1 MAKQFEFVSGSVTS
15 VNQKKSGIKV
25 QGFDDWLNIS
35 QYHPVP
41 VVPSVGE
48 LVEVSFEQSDRGA
61 WINNLPGRVAGRPS
75 VNTRQ

>member
-1 MAKQFEFVSGSVTS
+1 MTGSTS
-15 VNQKKSGIKV
+15 ASTTRCR
-25 QGFDDWLNIS
+25 
-35 QYHPVP
+35 

-61 WINNLPGRVAGRPS
+61 WINNLPGRVAGPS